1 MVRLC
6 QHWGSFGHDFLTF
19 YLPITLMRS
28 DGGHMKANI
37 YFLFFWV
44 KYASWD
50 EVIIAFVPILN
61 IAWVDLLHLYVFEI
75 VEKHK

>member
-1 MVRLC
+1 
-6 QHWGSFGHDFLTF
+6 
-19 YLPITLMRS
+19 MRS